1 MAKKKL
7 KKRRSK
13 KREIERLL
21 ACALT
26 QRSDHIRN
34 FLSEVQLPRSG
45 NKAELRDR
53 LREYLTSVDDGMRR
67 LTSRLNELDGW
78 GNQHAY
84 LYKSTSAHCRT
95 WRREAHVKKVLRE
108 NKVAR
113 LLNASR
119 ALVLPKEPTLA
130 TVQWSKTRVRFVWNE
145 TREWHERR
153 DDLDYAN
160 VDGGAELEYRAWQ
173 RRRARGT
180 IAFDWDLTTGEA
192 MLIIQRLPSGSRYA
206 EMRDEVINWLHP
218 FIDVTTLDVVRVSRS
233 VKKLLDSGEIR
244 NRKTNWETLGGAKA
258 DLASAGRSKGVRDD
272 ELLSQME
279 ALGKKKMQPRLG
291 NMYWLPAGDALES
304 ELHTVI
310 HRRDQ
315 RVAIFGQRLQ
325 KEVRYVIG
333 RIRSYCR

>member
-1 MAKKKL
+1 MAKKK
-7 KKRRSK
+7 SK
-13 KREIERLL
+13 KRDPKKRDIERLL
-21 ACALT
+21 DCALA
-26 QRSDHIRN
+26 QRSDHIRD
-34 FLSEVQLPRSG
+34 FLSDVELPRSG
-45 NKAELRDR
+45 NKGELRDR
-53 LREYLTSVDDGMRR
+53 LSEYLSNHGDGMRR

-84 LYKSTSAHCRT
+84 FYKSTAAQCRL
-95 WRREAHVKKVLRE
+95 WRKESHVKKVLRD

-113 LLNASR
+113 LLNATR
-119 ALVLPKEPTLA
+119 ALVLPPEPTLA

-153 DDLDYAN
+153 DDLDYDN
-160 VDGGAELEYRAWQ
+160 VEEGDELEFRAWQ

-180 IAFDWDLTTGEA
+180 VAFDWDLTTGEA
-192 MLIIQRLPSGSRYA
+192 VMMIQRLPSGSRYA
-206 EMRDEVINWLHP
+206 EKRDEVINWLHP
-218 FIDVTTLDVVRVSRS
+218 FIDLTTFDVVRVSRS
-233 VKKLLDSGEIR
+233 VKRLLDSGEIR
-244 NRKTNWETLGGAKA
+244 NRKTNWETLGGAKV

-279 ALGKKKMQPRLG
+279 ALGKKKMHPRIG
-291 NMYWLPAGDALES
+291 NMYWLPAGDDLES

-333 RIRSYCR
+333 RIRSHCR